1 MNRYTF
7 TITRDVTESAVVSIE
22 AENLEEAHMEALC
35 KTPSLEW
42 ELDEMSYDDPY
53 LPDPDDYS
61 IEAVGGGAGEALQ
74 RDLHVDFL
82 YNATKQVCTAGVPA
96 DEWQRRF
103 FLGLSDEAALLA
115 FHDKGSIDIP
125 KETTPDCIT
134 VLEVEG

>member
-7 TITRDVTESAVVSIE
+7 TITRDATESAVVSIV
-22 AENLEEAHMEALC
+22 AESLDDAQMEALRNAPDT
-35 KTPSLEW
+35 KW
-42 ELDEMSYDDPY
+42 ALDEGNFPQKSY

-61 IEAVGGGAGEALQ
+61 VKALGDGVGKASP

-82 YNATKQVCTAGVPA
+82 YNATKQVCTADVPA
-96 DEWQRRF
+96 DEWQCRS

-115 FHDKGSIDIP
+115 FYDKGSIDIP

-134 VLEVEG
+134 VLEVE